1 MRILVLGGTIF
12 LGRHFVAAALE
23 AGHTVTLFH
32 RGKHN
37 PRLFPQA
44 EHVLG
49 DRERGLGPLRG
60 RTWDAAVDTSGY
72 VPRIVGAAAQALAGA
87 VEHYTFISSLSAY
100 QDLAARD
107 LDETAAIAALPAA
120 LPAGAAETVTAETY
134 GPLKALCEEA
144 AEAALPGRV
153 LRVRP
158 GLIVGP
164 HDPSDRFTYWPHRV
178 ALGGEI
184 LAPGRRERL
193 VQFIDARDL
202 ATWLLAMIKTRASG
216 IYNVT
221 GPRAPLTMEAL
232 LAACDKVSDGAGR
245 FTWVTDQF
253 LIENEVQPYVEAPL
267 WVPGMDDT
275 VDCARALA
283 AGLKLRPTE
292 TTVRDTLAWV
302 LTRPADPP
310 LRAGFSARRE
320 IELLRRWSDRR

>member
-1 MRILVLGGTIF
+1 MRLLVLGGTIF

-37 PRLFPQA
+37 PQLFPQA
-44 EHVLG
+44 ERVLG

-60 RTWDAAVDTSGY
+60 RTWDAAVDFSGY
-72 VPRIVGAAAQALAGA
+72 VPRVVGASAQALAGA
-87 VEHYTFISSLSAY
+87 VGHYTFISSLSVY
-100 QDLAARD
+100 PDLAARD
-107 LDETAAIAALPAA
+107 LDEAAGTAPLPE
-120 LPAGAAETVTAETY
+120 GATEAVTAETY

-144 AEAALPGRV
+144 AEQALPGRV

-202 ATWLLAMIKTRASG
+202 AAWLLAMIKARASG
-216 IYNVT
+216 IYNAT
-221 GPRAPLTMEAL
+221 GPREALTMEAL
-232 LAACDKVSDGAGR
+232 LAACDEVSDGAGR
-245 FTWVTDQF
+245 FTWVTDEF
-253 LIENEVQPYVEAPL
+253 LIENQVQPYVEAPL

-275 VDCARALA
+275 VDCARARD
-283 AGLKLRPTE
+283 AGLKLRPLAATL
-292 TTVRDTLAWV
+292 RDTLAWT
-302 LTRPADPP
+302 LTRAADPP
-310 LRAGFSARRE
+310 LRAGFSGRRE
-320 IELLRRWSDRR
+320 IELLRRWHANP